1 MGIDNLKKKK
11 KKKPNQLVSKRKD
24 GKRPGYYGSDD
35 YGSGEDGQGGSSSSS
50 SDNGGGDD
58 NNYMDYYVSSTPS
71 PAPSYSVQDDL
82 TDYATNVGSTAS
94 VGGGFE
100 DDDNDDYID
109 LGADR
114 FAPITMED
122 VDVITKDNRESIVR
136 GGYEPTR
143 SVDTGESLYVSP
155 TQITKENQPYVNYTP
170 GPNAVTAAQ
179 LAAFNQNTGTS
190 DNMFSLTENKI
201 RATNPIE
208 EPKKGILSTLGKFAK
223 NAAIN
228 IGGTMVFGPSFPK
241 MRNTYK
247 TAQFIDDRFLNDK
260 IPGISFAK
268 GTGGK
273 PPVGTGFDNDSG
285 NNNIIAKNVVA
296 SNVQKYSPEYINR
309 AIQYRDKLQ
318 AGVESGAVL
327 SKIGQQTLTGL
338 NQLINQYQVE
348 PETMIT

>member
-1 MGIDNLKKKK
+1 MGIDKIKK

-50 SDNGGGDD
+50 SDNGGSDD
-58 NNYMDYYVSSTPS
+58 NNYMDYYVSPAPS

-109 LGADR
+109 LGADK
-114 FAPITMED
+114 FAPITMQD
-122 VDVITKDNRESIVR
+122 VDVITKNNRLSI
-136 GGYEPTR
+136 GDYDDGK
-143 SVDTGESLYVSP
+143 SLYTSN
-155 TQITKENQPYVNYTP
+155 TQTTKENQPYVNYTP

-179 LAAFNQNTGTS
+179 LAAFNQNPGTS
-190 DNMFSLTENKI
+190 DNIFSLTENKI

-208 EPKKGILSTLGKFAK
+208 EPKKGILSQAGNFLK

-228 IGGTMVFGPSFPK
+228 IGGTMAFGPSFLK

-247 TAQFIDDRFLNDK
+247 AAQFIDDRFLNDK
-260 IPGISFAK
+260 IPGMSFAK
-268 GTGGK
+268 ATGGE
-273 PPVGTGFDNDSG
+273 PPAATGFDDNDSG
-285 NNNIIAKNVVA
+285 INNIIPKNVIA
-296 SNVQKYSPEYINR
+296 SNIQKYSPEYINR
-309 AIQYRDKLQ
+309 AIDYRDKLQ